1 MNLDIQ
7 LNSEKDFIAFALVA
21 GSEMANKWLKSAGD
35 EVEADIRN
43 MLATG
48 AGLELVLT
56 LHPVPS
62 VDMKL
67 IHIDGSRARL
77 GSWVIHNTNAH

>member
-1 MNLDIQ
+1 MNLNMQ

-21 GSEMANKWLKSAGD
+21 GSEMANKWLQSQG
-35 EVEADIRN
+35 ELEADIRN

-62 VDMKL
+62 IDIKL
-67 IHIDGSRARL
+67 IHVDGSTVKLAA
-77 GSWVIHNTNAH
+77 WVINNTTAH